1 MELEIKAKDLELE
14 EAKIKIHELSQFATS
29 SNEQS
34 MISKQ
39 VNVRDQ
45 MGKEFKNLF
54 DNDYKQLFDLIF
66 DLMKSYRSTWKLNR
80 FYPLIY
86 ELLFNVLMTCF
97 EKVHKYE
104 ENISLTLCDKFQINK
119 SILYQSFYNEWIKN
133 SNFEVFLS
141 STKEIGQIK

>member
-1 MELEIKAKDLELE
+1 MGMNKNMEEANLKIEQLTKEVEALKSVKSVNTTDQIQQFRMEQIQKRSNEMELEIKAKDLELE

-66 DLMKSYRSTWKLNR
+66 DLM
-80 FYPLIY
+80 
-86 ELLFNVLMTCF
+86 TCYD
-97 EKVHKYE
+97 ETYKYE
-104 ENISLTLCDKFQINK
+104 KTISATLCEAFSINK
-119 SILYQSFYNEWIKN
+119 QILYES
-133 SNFEVFLS
+133 
-141 STKEIGQIK
+141 